1 MTERQELDAIDL
13 RILSELQND
22 GRIRTN
28 ELAVRVGVSHPSC
41 LRRVRA
47 LRGRGVITAIRA
59 TLDERQLG
67 YEVVSFVSIQ
77 LASQAQATLQA
88 FENSIAALPLVQQCW
103 RISGKRTFY
112 SNASRQASRACTS
125 SCSSLRPCPRS
136 ETSEASRCLAYRRMR
151 HCRYRDTRQHKSPPS
166 DPWRLQIP
174 SGSRARRAGMRN
186 YRNRRPAG
194 APKPSVRSAGRECPC
209 ARNRPPRLP
218 WCRSEA

>member
-1 MTERQELDAIDL
+1 MTERPELDQIDL

-59 TLDERQLG
+59 TLDERLLG

-88 FENSIAALPLVQQCW
+88 FEISITALPLVQQCW
-103 RISGKRTFY
+103 RISGEADFLLKCV
-112 SNASRQASRACTS
+112 ASSVEGMHQQLLQFAAMPEVRNI
-125 SCSSLRPCPRS
+125 RS
-136 ETSEASRCLAYRRMR
+136 FPVLGVSKDAPLPIPGY
-151 HCRYRDTRQHKSPPS
+151 PP
-166 DPWRLQIP
+166 
-174 SGSRARRAGMRN
+174 A
-186 YRNRRPAG
+186 
-194 APKPSVRSAGRECPC
+194 
-209 ARNRPPRLP
+209 
-218 WCRSEA
+218 

>member
-1 MTERQELDAIDL
+1 MTERHELDEIDL

-59 TLDERQLG
+59 TLDEGLLG

-88 FENSIAALPLVQQCW
+88 FEISIAALPLVQQSW
-103 RISGKRTFY
+103 RISGEADYLLKCV
-112 SNASRQASRACTS
+112 ASSVEGMHQQ
-125 SCSSLRPCPRS
+125 LRLFAAMPEVRNIRS
-136 ETSEASRCLAYRRMR
+136 FPVLGIAKDAPL
-151 HCRYRDTRQHKSPPS
+151 P
-166 DPWRLQIP
+166 IP
-174 SGSRARRAGMRN
+174 G
-186 YRNRRPAG
+186 YPA
-194 APKPSVRSAGRECPC
+194 A
-209 ARNRPPRLP
+209 
-218 WCRSEA
+218 